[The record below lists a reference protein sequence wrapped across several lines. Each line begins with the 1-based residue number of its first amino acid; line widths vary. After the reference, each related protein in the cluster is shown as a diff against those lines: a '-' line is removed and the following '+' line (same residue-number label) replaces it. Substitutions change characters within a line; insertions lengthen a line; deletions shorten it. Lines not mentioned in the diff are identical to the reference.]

1 MLDSD
6 VDGNGNANDNGDMN
20 IGGAGNEYVG
30 GDAYADAIMEVK
42 EGDETTTTGDGD
54 KDGDADCDADG
65 DGDEMVM
72 DTERGVRNGLLRG
85 STSATAGTT
94 GGDGL
99 GVTTS
104 SQNGAS
110 VGTQVMAWEDPFRDS
125 NNALY
130 ESNVSLP
137 SVRRQAITETLANL
151 HYRNIEIDTA
161 TAKVRYNSTFSKRD
175 QQQLRNSGVG
185 GGEVMDDSSDNGD
198 NANANANVDGNDD
211 NNLNYIQ
218 WSAD

>member
-125 NNALY
+125 NNVSSMFMCLVLIFFVLY
-130 ESNVSLP
+130 CVLCIAFIIIIIIMLKNVFLTITISRFHSNP
-137 SVRRQAITETLANL
+137 
-151 HYRNIEIDTA
+151 
-161 TAKVRYNSTFSKRD
+161 
-175 QQQLRNSGVG
+175 
-185 GGEVMDDSSDNGD
+185 
-198 NANANANVDGNDD
+198 
-211 NNLNYIQ
+211 
-218 WSAD
+218 